1 MSIEVTILIPL
12 FNEED
17 TVAEAIRRSTNGL
30 ARTGRTGE
38 VVIVDDGSTD
48 ASRERVL
55 QQSSRAGVEVRLI
68 RHTRN
73 RGVAAALRTGIENS
87 RGNMIVIL
95 PADLESNPDEDIP
108 RLLESMSGTDLVS
121 GWRQGR
127 TGSKIVASRVYN
139 FLYRSVLRVDIHDA
153 NWIKFFRKP
162 VADHLIWTKDWNRY
176 MILFAARAGFR
187 IREVKVT
194 YYKRQHGSS
203 KFGIK
208 RLPIGF
214 VSFLKIYHEVS
225 KRAKMDGHS
234 TRGSSPPSTG
244 EANDT

>member
-1 MSIEVTILIPL
+1 VSIDVTVLIPL

-17 TVAEAIRRSTNGL
+17 TVAEAIRRSMNGL
-30 ARTGRTGE
+30 SKAGGTGE
-38 VVIVDDGSTD
+38 IVIVDDGSTD
-48 ASRERVL
+48 ASRQRVL
-55 QQSSRAGVEVRLI
+55 EQSKGATIEVRLI

-87 RGNMIVIL
+87 RGNMIIIL
-95 PADLESNPDEDIP
+95 PADLESNPEEDIP

-139 FLYRSVLRVDIHDA
+139 FLYRSVLRVDVHDA
-153 NWIKFFRKP
+153 NWIKCFRKP
-162 VADHLIWTKDWNRY
+162 IADYLIWTRDWNRY
-176 MILFAARAGFR
+176 LILFAARAGFK
-187 IREVKVT
+187 IKEVKVT

-203 KFGIK
+203 KFGIN

-214 VSFLKIYHEVS
+214 LGFLRVYHEVS
-225 KRAKMDGHS
+225 KRSKNEAHEILNSS
-234 TRGSSPPSTG
+234 TT
-244 EANDT
+244 